1 MPTSRGS
8 MLDLIDFS
16 KGMID
21 DVLQLRRFKAYKLNV
36 AIVSVWIL
44 RFLVLLFAWSDN
56 LTKTK
61 GLSSDA

>member
-36 AIVSVWIL
+36 AIVSV
-44 RFLVLLFAWSDN
+44 
-56 LTKTK
+56 
-61 GLSSDA
+61 